1 MILENITIKG
11 SEGEKQIVI
20 QENRISAVYDNPAKT
35 RSLNDGIRIM
45 LENAVA
51 FPGLVNSH
59 DHLDFNLFPQLAN
72 RHYPDYTEWA
82 NEIHQTNQATIQ
94 NILKIPQHLRIEWGC
109 YKNLLNGFTTV
120 VNHGKKLKINHG
132 FISVYQDCYPLH
144 SVAFEKNWKW
154 KLNNPFRNGKPFVMH
169 IGEGVNE
176 AAGKEINEVIRWNY
190 LSRKKMIAVHGIAM
204 TKKQATAFKGLVWC
218 PASNYLL
225 TGQTAD
231 VYELGNTIPVVFGT
245 DSTLSAG
252 WNAWDHFR
260 QALNN
265 TGIRETQLLKMLTT
279 EPVALWSLDH
289 CGVLAENAI
298 ADIVVARK
306 KTDFFS
312 LDPEDVLL
320 VIHRGIIRLYDEEI
334 AGQLNTA
341 LSSEFSRIRLG
352 EHVKYITGDLP
363 GLMDQVYAVY
373 PEARFPVVALS

>member
-20 QENRISAVYDNPAKT
+20 QENRIRAVHDNPVKT
-35 RSLNDGIRIM
+35 GSLNDGIRIRF
-45 LENAVA
+45 ENAVA

-82 NEIHQTNQATIQ
+82 NEIHQTNQVIIQ
-94 NILKIPQHLRIEWGC
+94 NILKIPQRLRIEWGC

-132 FISVYQDCYPLH
+132 FISVFQDCYPLH

-169 IGEGVNE
+169 IGEGINE
-176 AAGKEINEVIRWNY
+176 AAGKEINEVTRWNY

-204 TKKQATAFKGLVWC
+204 NTKQAAAFKGLVWC

-231 VYELGNTIPVVFGT
+231 VYELANTIPIVFGT

-260 QALNN
+260 QALHN
-265 TGIRETQLLKMLTT
+265 TGIGEIELLKMLTT
-279 EPVALWSLDH
+279 EPAALWKLDYR
-289 CGVLAENAI
+289 GLLEKNAV

-306 KTDFFS
+306 KADFFS
-312 LDPEDVLL
+312 LDPEDILL
-320 VIHRGIIRLYDEEI
+320 VIHHGVIRLYDEEI
-334 AGQLNTA
+334 AGPLNTT
-341 LSSEFSRIRLG
+341 LSSAFSRIRLG

-373 PEARFPVVALS
+373 PEARFPVAALS